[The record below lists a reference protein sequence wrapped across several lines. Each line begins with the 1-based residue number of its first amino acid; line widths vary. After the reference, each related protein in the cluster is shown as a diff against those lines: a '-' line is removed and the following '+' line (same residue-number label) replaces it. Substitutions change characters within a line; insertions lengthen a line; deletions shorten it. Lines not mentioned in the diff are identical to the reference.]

1 MNTAEIRKQAST
13 SIKGKHFKASMI
25 FLIYMLFT
33 FIICL
38 VPFIG
43 SIFIMVM
50 TIPLSYGIIC
60 STIKLKR
67 NEDVGYFDFISI
79 AFSEF
84 GNAWKVAFSMLGK
97 VWPYLVGYIGSIF
110 LILIGS
116 IVTIIITA
124 SSSIIDSS
132 STASLVGFIPFIII
146 CIIGGIAGIVCYI
159 LLLLKSLYY
168 SLSFYVLYDNKELKG
183 KEIVEKSY
191 DLMKGQRWNLVKMQI
206 PYYLIVFGIT
216 ILIAIALSV
225 LSVIFKAEILI
236 SLTSFIS
243 YIPMIFI
250 MPLIQFAITE
260 FYETLK
266 S

>member
-1 MNTAEIRKQAST
+1 MNTAEIRKQANT
-13 SIKGKHFKASMI
+13 SIKGKHFKASVI

-33 FIICL
+33 VVVCF
-38 VPFIG
+38 VPVIG
-43 SIFIMVM
+43 SIFSIIMS
-50 TIPLSYGIIC
+50 IPLSYGIIC
-60 STIKLKR
+60 SIIKLKR

-84 GNAWKVAFSMLGK
+84 GDAWKIAFSMLGK
-97 VWPYLVGYIGSIF
+97 VWPYLLGYIGSFMFMI
-110 LILIGS
+110 IGS
-116 IVTIIITA
+116 VIASIIGIT
-124 SSSIIDSS
+124 STIIDSS
-132 STASLVGFIPFIII
+132 SSTSLAGVIPLIITFA
-146 CIIGGIAGIVCYI
+146 IGGIAGIIFYV

-191 DLMKGQRWNLVKMQI
+191 DLMKGNRWNLIKMQI
-206 PYYLIVFGIT
+206 PYYLIIFGIT
-216 ILIAIALSV
+216 LLIAIVLSV
-225 LSVIFKAEILI
+225 LSVIFKVEFLV

-260 FYETLK
+260 FYDTLK
-266 S
+266 

>member
-1 MNTAEIRKQAST
+1 MNTAEIRKQANT
-13 SIKGKHFKASMI
+13 SIKGKHFKASVI

-33 FIICL
+33 VVVCF
-38 VPFIG
+38 VPVIG
-43 SIFIMVM
+43 SIFSIIMS
-50 TIPLSYGIIC
+50 IPLSYGIIC
-60 STIKLKR
+60 SIIKLKR

-84 GNAWKVAFSMLGK
+84 GDAWKIAFSMLGK
-97 VWPYLVGYIGSIF
+97 VWPYLVGYIGSMF
-110 LILIGS
+110 LILIGAM
-116 IVTIIITA
+116 VTLVITA
-124 SSSIIDSS
+124 SSIVIDSS

-146 CIIGGIAGIVCYI
+146 CIIGGIAGTVCYI

-168 SLSFYVLYDNKELKG
+168 SLSFYVLYDNKGLKG

-191 DLMKGQRWNLVKMQI
+191 DLMKGNRWNLIKMQI
-206 PYYLIVFGIT
+206 PYYLIIFCIT
-216 ILIAIALSV
+216 LLIAIVLSV
-225 LSVIFKAEILI
+225 LSVIFRAEFLV

-250 MPLIQFAITE
+250 IPLIQFAITE

-266 S
+266 

>member
-1 MNTAEIRKQAST
+1 MNTAEIRKQANT
-13 SIKGKHFKASMI
+13 SIKGKHFKASVI

-33 FIICL
+33 VVVCF
-38 VPFIG
+38 VPVIG
-43 SIFIMVM
+43 SIFSIIMS
-50 TIPLSYGIIC
+50 IPLSYGIIC
-60 STIKLKR
+60 SIIKLKR

-84 GNAWKVAFSMLGK
+84 GDAWKIAFSMLGK

-110 LILIGS
+110 LILIGA
-116 IVTIIITA
+116 IITIIITA

-146 CIIGGIAGIVCYI
+146 CIISGIAAIVCYI

-191 DLMKGQRWNLVKMQI
+191 DLMKGNRWNLIKMQI
-206 PYYLIVFGIT
+206 PYYLIIFGIT
-216 ILIAIALSV
+216 LLIAIVLSV
-225 LSVIFKAEILI
+225 LSVIFKVEFLV

-260 FYETLK
+260 FYDTLK
-266 S
+266 